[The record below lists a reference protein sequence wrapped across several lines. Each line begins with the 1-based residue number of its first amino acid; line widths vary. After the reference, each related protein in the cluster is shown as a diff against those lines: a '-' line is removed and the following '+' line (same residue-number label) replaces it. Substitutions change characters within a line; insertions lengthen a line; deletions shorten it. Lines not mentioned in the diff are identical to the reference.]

1 MAAIRQL
8 NNNWLW
14 YIDKKSFAVSD
25 STTQSPL
32 ARLNENLT
40 VSMSKH
46 NQFLLP
52 GKSIKPMKI
61 GCIYVKKKR
70 KTKTNNYPKKQNK
83 TKQFST
89 MCISVMYFT
98 AAISIGIRHVTLLRA
113 RLKTNISKFQFDQES
128 GRRRTTLWMCYL

>member
-1 MAAIRQL
+1 MAAIRQP

-32 ARLNENLT
+32 ARSNENLT
-40 VSMSKH
+40 VSMSKQ

-70 KTKTNNYPKKQNK
+70 KTKTNNFPKKQNK
-83 TKQFST
+83 TIQYYVHFCYVLYGCNKHWNP
-89 MCISVMYFT
+89 
-98 AAISIGIRHVTLLRA
+98 A
-113 RLKTNISKFQFDQES
+113 SKITKSLFKNQHFQIPI
-128 GRRRTTLWMCYL
+128 

>member
-1 MAAIRQL
+1 MAAIRQP

-32 ARLNENLT
+32 ARSNENLT
-40 VSMSKH
+40 VSMSKQ

-61 GCIYVKKKR
+61 GCIYVKRKEKQKQIIIRKK
-70 KTKTNNYPKKQNK
+70 NK
-83 TKQFST
+83 TKLNN
-89 MCISVMYFT
+89 SVLCAFLLC
-98 AAISIGIRHVTLLRA
+98 TL
-113 RLKTNISKFQFDQES
+113 RLQ
-128 GRRRTTLWMCYL
+128 

>member
-1 MAAIRQL
+1 MAAIRQP

-14 YIDKKSFAVSD
+14 YIDKKSFADSD
-25 STTQSPL
+25 STTRSPL
-32 ARLNENLT
+32 ARSNENLT
-40 VSMSKH
+40 LSMSKQ

-52 GKSIKPMKI
+52 GKSIKLVKI
-61 GCIYVKKKR
+61 GCIYVKKQR
-70 KTKTNNYPKKQNK
+70 KTKTNNFTKKQNK

-113 RLKTNISKFQFDQES
+113 CLKTNISKFQFDQES
-128 GRRRTTLWMCYL
+128 GRRRTTLWMYYL

>member
-1 MAAIRQL
+1 MAAIRQP

-40 VSMSKH
+40 VSMSKQ

-70 KTKTNNYPKKQNK
+70 KTKTNNFPKKQNK
-83 TKQFST
+83 TIQYYVHF
-89 MCISVMYFT
+89 CYVLT
-98 AAISIGIRHVTLLRA
+98 AAISIGIRQVKLLRA
-113 RLKTNISKFQFDQES
+113 CLKINISKFQFDQES

>member
-14 YIDKKSFAVSD
+14 YVDKNSFAVFD
-25 STTQSPL
+25 STTRSPL
-32 ARLNENLT
+32 ARSNENLT
-40 VSMSKH
+40 VSMSKQ

-52 GKSIKPMKI
+52 GKSIKPIKI
-61 GCIYVKKKR
+61 GCIYAKKKR
-70 KTKTNNYPKKQNK
+70 ITKTNNFPKKQNK

-98 AAISIGIRHVTLLRA
+98 AAISSGIRQVTLLRA
-113 RLKTNISKFQFDQES
+113 CLKTNISKFQFDEES
-128 GRRRTTLWMCYL
+128 VRRRTTLWMCYF

>member
-1 MAAIRQL
+1 MYTAGRAAVWGKRVAAIRQP

-32 ARLNENLT
+32 ARSNENLT
-40 VSMSKH
+40 VSMSKQ

-61 GCIYVKKKR
+61 GCIYVKKKT
-70 KTKTNNYPKKQNK
+70 KTKTNNYPKKHK
-83 TKQFST
+83 TKQNN
-89 MCISVMYFT
+89 SVLCAFLLC
-98 AAISIGIRHVTLLRA
+98 TL
-113 RLKTNISKFQFDQES
+113 RLQ
-128 GRRRTTLWMCYL
+128 